1 MNSLNRFIQKSKE
14 IFTFIKKLG
23 KEFSQDNV
31 TKYSASLAYYTVF
44 SLAPLII
51 IIVTVSGFIFGREA
65 MQGELYYQLK
75 DLVGSDAAVQ
85 IQSNIRNIHLSG
97 DTPIATTISIV
108 ALLMGSTAIFG
119 EIQDSLN
126 KIWGLRIKSKG
137 VWWKIILNRL
147 LSFSVIISMGF
158 LLIVSLLINA
168 LVAALKN
175 WLIQNI
181 SITTEV
187 FMSVFDVILSLF
199 ITSTIFA
206 VIFKVL
212 PDARIKWRDVIY
224 GAIFTSVLFML
235 GKYGI
240 AYYIGRSD
248 FASLYGAAGSVII
261 ILVWSYYSSVILF
274 LGAEFTKVYASDYG
288 GKIYPNDYSVW
299 IKVEE
304 VPVDHVTLAQEVKPK
319 V

>member
-1 MNSLNRFIQKSKE
+1 MKKGIKKVMSFIV
-14 IFTFIKKLG
+14 KLG
-23 KEFSQDNV
+23 KEFLQDNV

-44 SLAPLII
+44 SLAPLIV
-51 IIVTVSGFIFGREA
+51 IIVSVSGFLFGREA
-65 MQGELYYQLK
+65 MQGEIYQQLK
-75 DLVGSDAAVQ
+75 GLVGNEAAIQ
-85 IQSNIRNIHLSG
+85 IQQNIRNIHLSG
-97 DTPIATTISIV
+97 DTPMATLVSIV
-108 ALLMGSTAIFG
+108 VLLTGSTAIFG

-126 KIWGLRIKSKG
+126 KIWGLKIKSKG
-137 VWWKIILNRL
+137 VWWKVILNRL
-147 LSFSVIISMGF
+147 LSFSVVISMGF

-168 LVAALKN
+168 FVAGLRK
-175 WLIQNI
+175 WLLEHISFTTELI
-181 SITTEV
+181 VSIFDLLLSLSITT
-187 FMSVFDVILSLF
+187 M
-199 ITSTIFA
+199 IFA

-212 PDARIKWRDVIY
+212 PDARIKWKDVIY
-224 GAIFTSVLFML
+224 GALFTSVLFML

-240 AYYIGRSD
+240 AYYIGQSD
-248 FASLYGAAGSVII
+248 FAGLYGAAGSIII

-304 VPVDHVTLAQEVKPK
+304 IPVDRVTLTQEVKSK

>member
-1 MNSLNRFIQKSKE
+1 MKKKGLE
-14 IFTFIKKLG
+14 IFNFIKKVAI
-23 KEFSQDNV
+23 EFAEDNV

-51 IIVTVSGFIFGREA
+51 IIVSVSGVLFGQEA
-65 MQGELYYQLK
+65 MQGEIYYQLK
-75 DLVGSDAAVQ
+75 DLVGSEAAIQ
-85 IQSNIRNIHLSG
+85 IQSNIKNIHLSR
-97 DTPIATTISIV
+97 DTPIATTISII

-126 KIWGLRIKSKG
+126 KIWGLKIKSKG
-137 VWWKIILNRL
+137 VWWKIILNRVV
-147 LSFSVIISMGF
+147 SFSVIIGMGF
-158 LLIVSLLINA
+158 LLIVSLIINA
-168 LVAALKN
+168 VVAAVKN
-175 WLIQNI
+175 WLIENI

-187 FMSVFDVILSLF
+187 IMSIFDLLLSLTL
-199 ITSTIFA
+199 TSLIFA
-206 VIFKVL
+206 VIFKIL
-212 PDARIKWRDVIY
+212 PDARIKWKDVIY

-240 AYYIGRSD
+240 AYYISKSD
-248 FASLYGAAGSVII
+248 FATLYGAAGSVII

-304 VPVDHVTLAQEVKPK
+304 VPVDHIILHQEVKSK